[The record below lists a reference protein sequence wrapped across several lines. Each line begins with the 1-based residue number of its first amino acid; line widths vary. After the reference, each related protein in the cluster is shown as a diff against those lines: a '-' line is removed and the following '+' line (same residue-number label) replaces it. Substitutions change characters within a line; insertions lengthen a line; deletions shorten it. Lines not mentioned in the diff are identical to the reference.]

1 MDSWSGKYSLKVS
14 DKGTKSYDLTFPDDV
29 SVIGILGVREYED
42 GETAY
47 SFVIYTDDKV
57 VSFLPKAI

>member
-1 MDSWSGKYSLKVS
+1 MDSWSGKYSLKVC
-14 DKGTKSYDLTFPDDV
+14 DKGTKSYDLTFPDVV

-42 GETAY
+42 GETEY